1 MPFEAVGAVGVPVN
15 AGLILLFCTN
25 AVVASCVVF
34 VKSEAVG
41 AVGAVGIVGI
51 RGIRKG
57 AAEAIMDSAGALSQ
71 QGMSIIII
79 YNMVSFYVGLGTIL
93 EH

>member
-1 MPFEAVGAVGVPVN
+1 M
-15 AGLILLFCTN
+15 
-25 AVVASCVVF
+25 
-34 VKSEAVG
+34 
-41 AVGAVGIVGI
+41 GAVGIGGVAGIVGI
-51 RGIRKG
+51 VGIRKG

-71 QGMSIIII
+71 QGKSIIII

>member
-1 MPFEAVGAVGVPVN
+1 M
-15 AGLILLFCTN
+15 
-25 AVVASCVVF
+25 
-34 VKSEAVG
+34 G

-71 QGMSIIII
+71 QGKSIIII